1 MPSNAP
7 TKPGSGKAKS
17 KIITLRLSSAS
28 LDRFPSDKPSD
39 DATDSKNTPSVDL
52 STMDATPSALDDDSK
67 VPSTPE
73 PNGTPAPADGDA
85 TPTNGEDGLG
95 GPKTGAKRSA
105 AAADGLPKQ
114 RGRPGPK
121 KKARV

>member
-17 KIITLRLSSAS
+17 KIITLRLPSTL
-28 LDRFPSDKPSD
+28 LDRFPSDNLSD
-39 DATDSKNTPSVDL
+39 DASGSKASPSVDP
-52 STMDATPSALDDDSK
+52 STKDATPSALDDDSK

-73 PNGTPAPADGDA
+73 PNGTPAPVDGDA
-85 TPTNGEDGLG
+85 TPTNGENG
-95 GPKTGAKRSA
+95 GPKTGAKRGA
-105 AAADGLPKQ
+105 AAVDGLPKQ
-114 RGRPGPK
+114 RGKPGPK